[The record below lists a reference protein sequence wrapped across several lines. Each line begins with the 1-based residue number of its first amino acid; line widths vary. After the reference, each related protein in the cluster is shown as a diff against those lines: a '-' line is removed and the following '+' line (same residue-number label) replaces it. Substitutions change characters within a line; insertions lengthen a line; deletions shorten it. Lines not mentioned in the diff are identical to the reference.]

1 MCRAFSCNR
10 QVWGVTYGLPNLFTF
25 DDTRI
30 FVHSNNEQH
39 QKNEMWTFRGIQ
51 QNKEAFNLIA
61 QKIKDDEDKFIE
73 IWYARELQ
81 KVLALR
87 DGKTSLL
94 QLAGP

>member
-1 MCRAFSCNR
+1 
-10 QVWGVTYGLPNLFTF
+10 
-25 DDTRI
+25 
-30 FVHSNNEQH
+30 
-39 QKNEMWTFRGIQ
+39 MWTFRGIQ